1 MVGKRQGWPLGLGAG
16 IDPERDE
23 GIFSADSDVFYTSIE
38 VWFTQ

>member
-16 IDPERDE
+16 IDQEQDE